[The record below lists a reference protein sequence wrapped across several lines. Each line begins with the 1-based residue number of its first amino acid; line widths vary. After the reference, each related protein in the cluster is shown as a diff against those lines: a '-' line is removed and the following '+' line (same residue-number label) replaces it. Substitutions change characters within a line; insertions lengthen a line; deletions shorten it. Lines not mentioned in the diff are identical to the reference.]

1 MPEFP
6 PGRGTVCL
14 RGFINLRWNSNQA
27 SKNGHCK
34 KRQAAPEVDEGTCR
48 QGQIFL
54 AQPLIGPKAQ
64 QVDGPNMLKC
74 PVDVAIRRVKDEP
87 PSQCGE
93 CCWGHEG
100 NKYRATE
107 ETLPPGGTLQEQGQT
122 QAKNTFEH
130 YRRDGKNNRVAYLD
144 NVTLGRVRWF
154 HLGLQTATGRTRAID
169 QMSDHKVHRL
179 CGRKLRQGQHRL

>member
-87 PSQCGE
+87 PSHGRNAST
-93 CCWGHEG
+93 WWHVA
-100 NKYRATE
+100 RAG
-107 ETLPPGGTLQEQGQT
+107 PDPGQ
-122 QAKNTFEH
+122 KHF
-130 YRRDGKNNRVAYLD
+130 
-144 NVTLGRVRWF
+144 
-154 HLGLQTATGRTRAID
+154 
-169 QMSDHKVHRL
+169 
-179 CGRKLRQGQHRL
+179 